1 MTRTGFVGR
10 EALGDYDLG
19 ADHPLSPLTRE
30 LAVGLIRAYGL
41 LDRPDVELIDP
52 QPISD
57 ALIEEVH
64 DPAYVAMVKRY
75 ADNPMEATSL
85 DAMAWGLAA
94 WGDTPPFAGMHEAA
108 RDVCSASVTA
118 ALAVWNGQVDQ
129 VFCPG
134 GGLHH
139 ALKAKANGFCTY
151 NDPAIA
157 IQAMLDAGAE
167 RIAYVD
173 VDVHHGDG
181 TQFLFYDDPRVLTC
195 SVHESG
201 RFLFPG
207 TGEIAERGEG
217 EGLGTS
223 INIPL
228 PPYAGSGPYLRAVTE
243 VIVPAV
249 MAFGPQV
256 LVTQN
261 GVDPHHQD
269 PLAHLQVTMDAFP
282 TLWATL
288 RNLARDAAGG
298 RWVALG
304 GGGYNVDVLPRAWAL
319 LFADMVGAELAD
331 ELPSAWH
338 AQAEE
343 RTNRALTPRLMQ
355 EAPFAIAQAERSQA
369 DDEGNAVVDAA
380 TAEFGR

>member
-134 GGLHH
+134 V
-139 ALKAKANGFCTY
+139 GFTT
-151 NDPAIA
+151 
-157 IQAMLDAGAE
+157 
-167 RIAYVD
+167 
-173 VDVHHGDG
+173 H
-181 TQFLFYDDPRVLTC
+181 
-195 SVHESG
+195 
-201 RFLFPG
+201 
-207 TGEIAERGEG
+207 
-217 EGLGTS
+217 
-223 INIPL
+223 
-228 PPYAGSGPYLRAVTE
+228 
-243 VIVPAV
+243 
-249 MAFGPQV
+249 
-256 LVTQN
+256 
-261 GVDPHHQD
+261 
-269 PLAHLQVTMDAFP
+269 
-282 TLWATL
+282 
-288 RNLARDAAGG
+288 
-298 RWVALG
+298 
-304 GGGYNVDVLPRAWAL
+304 
-319 LFADMVGAELAD
+319 
-331 ELPSAWH
+331 
-338 AQAEE
+338 
-343 RTNRALTPRLMQ
+343 
-355 EAPFAIAQAERSQA
+355 
-369 DDEGNAVVDAA
+369 
-380 TAEFGR
+380 